1 MPLATQKAK
10 TALSCIGLHGSR
22 ENGRETGSTKLSK
35 LTKLPAAK
43 ETIRQA
49 KADDTVT
56 VATHT
61 ASRR

>member
-1 MPLATQKAK
+1 MDCMA
-10 TALSCIGLHGSR
+10 R
-22 ENGRETGSTKLSK
+22 ERVDRETVSTKLSK
-35 LTKLPAAK
+35 LTELPAAK